1 MQLDTKPLIDAID
14 RLIAKAN
21 SDLENS
27 LESEGYVAA
36 KDAVIYI
43 NSIEDAITALL
54 NDNTDNLLE
63 SLKNE
68 KNVSEFISGTWQQI
82 KGNTELPEALEK
94 LFFEKFDEMM
104 HNFTKSWLVKEVPVL
119 ANIDDRIT
127 KSGEAFVKEWSS
139 KLADLM
145 HLSTNQQ
152 IENILTKAVKN
163 NWSIDDLQKGI
174 EDSGIRECGY
184 RARRVAVTETLR
196 LESYAQLESMIQ
208 NPLCYKK
215 RWVHTGQQKGESRQL
230 HIYTYDRGGVNGQEV
245 FKREKFKWDG
255 YEADCPRDIY
265 LPASETVNCHCIMET
280 IQDEN
285 IFGMSDDELKNLRQ
299 EMMDEA
305 DTEFDN
311 KGND

>member
-43 NSIEDAITALL
+43 NSIEDGITALL

-68 KNVSEFISGTWQQI
+68 KNVSEFINGTWQQI

-104 HNFTKSWLVKEVPVL
+104 HIFTKSWLIKEVPVL
-119 ANIDDRIT
+119 ANVDDRIT

-152 IENILTKAVKN
+152 IENILIKAVKN

-208 NPLCYKK
+208 NPLAYKK
-215 RWVHTGQQKGESRQL
+215 KWKHVASAHSREN
-230 HIYTYDRGGVNGQEV
+230 HMAMDGQEV
-245 FKREKFKWDG
+245 FKREMFTLTRKDG
-255 YEADCPRDIY
+255 ATYMVLCPRDIS
-265 LPASETVNCHCIMET
+265 LPAEETVNCHCIMET

>member
-43 NSIEDAITALL
+43 NSIEDGITALL

-104 HNFTKSWLVKEVPVL
+104 HIFTKSWLIKEVPVL
-119 ANIDDRIT
+119 ANVDDRIT

-152 IENILTKAVKN
+152 IENILIKAVKN

-215 RWVHTGQQKGESRQL
+215 RWVHTGQQKGEPRQL
-230 HIYTYDRGGVNGQEV
+230 HIYTYDFGGVNGQEV

-255 YEADCPRDIY
+255 YEADCPRDIN

-311 KGND
+311 KDND